1 MAAAKRK
8 TATKKATKKATLSAK
23 PKSAKS
29 ATAKKVKRVSAATKK
44 PTRSVRKAA
53 PAAKATAK
61 AAAPKATRTTASD
74 AMQSDAV
81 MKMGADA
88 IRQMMEQ
95 VGNPQMQEDMQKQ
108 MFNMSQE
115 SVAQMAK
122 SADSASRSLNEMF
135 ALSKDNAD
143 AAVTCSSIA
152 VNASKSMGAEMF
164 NYANKS
170 FSQNVEMSKELFGCR
185 TINDMFDLQSKV
197 VKANLDHFFNE
208 SVKMSEMLFNSAN
221 EISEPINE
229 CVSENATRLSKAMT
243 EPA

>member
-1 MAAAKRK
+1 MAAAKRN
-8 TATKKATKKATLSAK
+8 TATKRVIKKATLKAK
-23 PKSAKS
+23 PKSAKT

-44 PTRSVRKAA
+44 PTRSVRKPAT
-53 PAAKATAK
+53 AAKSTATK
-61 AAAPKATRTTASD
+61 AARATSSAAAD

-81 MKMGADA
+81 MKMGADT

-95 VGNPQMQEDMQKQ
+95 VGNPKMQEDMQKQ

-115 SVAQMAK
+115 SAAQMAK
-122 SADSASRSLNEMF
+122 SADSASRSLNEIF

-170 FSQNVEMSKELFGCR
+170 FSQNVEMSKEIFGCR

-221 EISEPINE
+221 EISEPIND
-229 CVSENATRLSKAMT
+229 CVSENTTRLSKAMT
-243 EPA
+243 EAA